1 MITYIAVFGLA
12 ILYTLLFLVS
22 LFHKSNSWTMKFIRV
37 LSLPVISLFI
47 ALAVVAGGL
56 IMIVDFVLFGTKA
69 FK

>member
-47 ALAVVAGGL
+47 ALTVVAGGL
-56 IMIVDFVLFGTKA
+56 IMMVDFVLFGTKA

>member
-1 MITYIAVFGLA
+1 MITYVAVFGLA

-22 LFHKSNSWTMKFIRV
+22 LFHKSNSWTMKLIRV

-56 IMIVDFVLFGTKA
+56 IMVVDFVLFGTKA